1 MATQLTIWYS
11 VSIHQLF
18 WIYFVVNFLF
28 SQHSIGVHKMY
39 LTLKSKLFF
48 NLCECLISVI
58 ALISSTIV
66 FGLVLLYDYSLTSA
80 VTITFEKLC
89 RS

>member
-1 MATQLTIWYS
+1 
-11 VSIHQLF
+11 
-18 WIYFVVNFLF
+18 
-28 SQHSIGVHKMY
+28 MY